1 MKILR
6 IVTDNGQLRFDLD
19 FAGDVHVRAY
29 RSAFCTDTPIFEID
43 ATVTKSSVCE
53 MDGRKFNLIEA
64 ASSSGQKYTLF
75 LFPESELPRRIISE
89 IAGKTCVLDILS
101 FEFIDQT

>member
-43 ATVTKSSVCE
+43 ATAQNGYFTLPLDMGGC
-53 MDGRKFNLIEA
+53 DGRFLYYLCSAEGKEIDGA
-64 ASSSGQKYTLF
+64 KYA
-75 LFPESELPRRIISE
+75 E
-89 IAGKTCVLDILS
+89 DM
-101 FEFIDQT
+101 